1 MTSPF
6 DTEERL
12 AFRKTIR
19 DFVKREIT
27 PHAFDWDEAH
37 KVPWEIHEK
46 LGALGVFGFGVEEK
60 YGGLG
65 FDDAFMRA
73 AYAEEMANCGVV
85 GIMAA
90 VGGRQLAMSAI
101 SRLAP
106 EPIRAKVLP
115 EIISGRKNAALAIT
129 EPGGGSDVANLTTH
143 ARREGDDYILSGA
156 KTFITG
162 GMTASYI
169 VVGARTGGPGVGGI
183 SLLFVDADTEGLSRT
198 ELARKTGWWASD
210 QASLYFDNVKV
221 PAENLMGAE
230 GRGFVGIM
238 DSFNYERL
246 GLIAGSLGMMRACL
260 EDATEWA
267 RERKTFGKPLIGHQ
281 VIRHKLVEMSARIE
295 AVACWLD
302 RICWQINSGDMP
314 VASLAKAKFFTT
326 KALEYCVSEAIQVLG
341 GAGYLRGCRI
351 ENIFRD
357 YKVMA
362 IGGGSE
368 EIMRELAA
376 TQMGLTV

>member
-6 DTEERL
+6 DTNERK
-12 AFRKTIR
+12 AFRKTVR
-19 DFVKREIT
+19 DFVAAEIA

-37 KVPWEIHEK
+37 KVPWALHEK
-46 LGALGVFGFGVEEK
+46 LGALGVFGFGVAEE

-73 AYAEEMANCGVV
+73 AYAEEMAKCGVV

-90 VGGRQLAMSAI
+90 VGGRQLAMAALSK
-101 SRLAP
+101 LAP
-106 EPIRAKVLP
+106 DEIKTIVLP
-115 EIISGRKNAALAIT
+115 ELMSGQKNASLAIT
-129 EPGGGSDVANLTTH
+129 EPSGGSDVANLTTH
-143 ARREGDDYILSGA
+143 AQRKGDHYILNGS

-162 GMTASYI
+162 GMTASYF

-183 SLLFVDADTEGLSRT
+183 SLLFVEADRDGFSRT
-198 ELARKTGWWASD
+198 ELSRKTGWWASD
-210 QASLYFDNVKV
+210 QATLYFDNVKV
-221 PAENLMGAE
+221 PADNLMGAE
-230 GRGFVGIM
+230 GRGFGGIM

-246 GLIAGSLGMMRACL
+246 SLIAGSLGMMKACL
-260 EDATEWA
+260 EDASAWA
-267 RERKTFGKPLIGHQ
+267 RERNTFGKPLMGHQ

-295 AVACWLD
+295 AVEYWLE
-302 RICWQINSGDMP
+302 RICWQMEQGEMP
-314 VASLAKAKFFTT
+314 VASIAKAKFFTT
-326 KALEYCVSEAIQVLG
+326 KALEFCVSEAIQVLG

-368 EIMRELAA
+368 EIMRELAVA
-376 TQMGLTV
+376 QMGLIA